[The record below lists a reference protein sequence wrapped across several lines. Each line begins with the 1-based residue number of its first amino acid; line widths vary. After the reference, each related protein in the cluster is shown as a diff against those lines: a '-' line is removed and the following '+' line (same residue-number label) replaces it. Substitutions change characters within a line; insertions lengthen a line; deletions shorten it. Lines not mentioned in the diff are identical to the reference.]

1 MPARYGNGH
10 VAPPGLLRVLAVFHE
25 TQVLGASTS
34 VLRVVDEL
42 GQYGWTVSGWC
53 PGNGPLAAEAE
64 ERLAVVRAAERPI
77 AFSRRGWSEH
87 PGFVARARRTP
98 AYLRAFREALV
109 RVRPHVVHVNTLL
122 GLPEALVA
130 RSCGLPVV
138 LQAHELPTP
147 GTKRTATVR
156 AAAAAADVLVAVS
169 DAVAAMLR
177 SHAGRRTPVVT
188 VPNGVPAVD
197 PGARRAT
204 SSNRLTVGAV
214 GTIARV
220 KGTDLFLD
228 AATRVLAERPA
239 TRFEHAGAAD
249 LHRDA
254 ELDEDVARLL
264 RSAPDGA
271 VTMHGAHPASAL
283 MPGWD
288 LFVSASRSEAFPL
301 AVLEAMAHG
310 LPVVATAVGGVPEQ
324 IADGETG
331 LLVPAEDPVAI
342 AAAVVR
348 LLDDAELRTRLG
360 AAAAVRVR
368 AERTLGRQAEGLHR
382 AYVLAL
388 NRRFGPP
395 RVRRAALVAA

>member
-1 MPARYGNGH
+1 MPARAGNGH

-25 TQVLGASTS
+25 THVLGASTS
-34 VLRVVDEL
+34 LLRVVDEL
-42 GQYGWTVSGWC
+42 AQYGWTVSGWC
-53 PGNGPLAAEAE
+53 PGKGPLAAEAR

-87 PGFVARARRTP
+87 PGWIARTRRTP
-98 AYLRAFREALV
+98 AYLRAFREALL
-109 RVRPHVVHVNTLL
+109 RVRPNVVHVNTLL

-138 LQAHELPTP
+138 LQAHELPDP
-147 GTKRTATVR
+147 GAKRTATVR

-177 SHAGRRTPVVT
+177 SHASRTPVVT

-197 PGARRAT
+197 GRGRRTT
-204 SSNRLTVGAV
+204 STDVLTVGAV
-214 GTIARV
+214 GTVARV
-220 KGTDLFLD
+220 KGTDLFLE

-239 TRFEHAGAAD
+239 TRFEHAGAPD

-254 ELDEDVARLL
+254 GLDEDVARLV
-264 RSAPDGA
+264 RTAPSGA
-271 VTMHGAHPASAL
+271 VTMHGTYPASEL
-283 MPGWD
+283 MPRWD
-288 LFVSASRSEAFPL
+288 VFVSASRSEAFPL

-324 IADGETG
+324 IADGESG
-331 LLVPAEDPVAI
+331 LLVPTEDPTAI

-348 LLDDAELRTRLG
+348 LLDDADLRARLG
-360 AAAAVRVR
+360 AAAAARVR
-368 AERTLGRQAEGLHR
+368 SELTLARQAEGLHR
-382 AYVLAL
+382 AYALAL

-395 RVRRAALVAA
+395 RVRRAALAAT

>member
-122 GLPEALVA
+122 GVPEALVA

-138 LQAHELPTP
+138 LQAHELPAP

-177 SHAGRRTPVVT
+177 SHTGRTPVVT

-197 PGARRAT
+197 PGSRRAA
-204 SSNRLTVGAV
+204 SSEGLTVGTV
-214 GTIARV
+214 GTVARV
-220 KGTDLFLD
+220 KGTDVFLE
-228 AATRVLAERPA
+228 AATRVLTERPD

-249 LHRDA
+249 LHRDPG
-254 ELDEDVARLL
+254 LDEDVARLL
-264 RSAPDGA
+264 RDAPDGA
-271 VTMHGAHPASAL
+271 VTMHGVQPASEL
-283 MPGWD
+283 LPGWD
-288 LFVSASRSEAFPL
+288 VFVSASRTEAFPL

-310 LPVVATAVGGVPEQ
+310 VPVVATAVGGVPEQ
-324 IADGETG
+324 IADDETG
-331 LLVPAEDPVAI
+331 LLVPSDDPDALAV
-342 AAAVVR
+342 AVVR
-348 LLDDAELRTRLG
+348 LLDDAELRERLG
-360 AAAAVRVR
+360 AAAAARVR
-368 AERTLGRQAEGLHR
+368 AERTLARQAEGLHR

-395 RVRRAALVAA
+395 RVRRAALHAA